1 MRIILGDKF
10 NGYQKSLNILQLDT
24 LKNRR
29 ENLCL
34 NFAQKCLK
42 NPKTKDMF
50 PENNKAHKMLTRN
63 QEKFKVEHAKTT
75 RFRNSAVIYMQ
86 NLLNKQNL

>member
-34 NFAQKCLK
+34 TFAQKCLK

-63 QEKFKVEHAKTT
+63 QEKFKVEHEKTT